1 MAADWAK
8 INACFMVGVYKIL
21 GATETGSSGCKA
33 LALLEVSVSD
43 GAVGFNL
50 FPTFFEET

>member
-1 MAADWAK
+1 
-8 INACFMVGVYKIL
+8 MVGVYKIL

>member
-1 MAADWAK
+1 
-8 INACFMVGVYKIL
+8 MVGVYKIL
-21 GATETGSSGCKA
+21 GATEAGSGGCEV
-33 LALLEVSVSD
+33 LSSLGVSVSD